1 MASTTITPKQREQLG
16 AVLHVDYMSTEESAE
31 ESGEDE
37 HMGERFKVLIVHT
50 VPWRSARVVEI
61 FQSLD
66 RKIERKRTSRAVEMC
81 RHGREPPSTK
91 NPPPSCPASWAKVPD
106 C

>member
-1 MASTTITPKQREQLG
+1 MASTTITPKQREQ
-16 AVLHVDYMSTEESAE
+16 HVDYMSTEESAE

-37 HMGERFKVLIVHT
+37 HMGERFMVLIVHT
-50 VPWRSARVVEI
+50 VPWRSARVVKI

-81 RHGREPPSTK
+81 RKMFTEH
-91 NPPPSCPASWAKVPD
+91 
-106 C
+106 